1 MNNMNFK
8 QIAILL
14 GIALLFSLGSTY
26 YFYQQLQ
33 VYKVNQEEFQ
43 EYQKSKTEQKE
54 KLQKLLEDNEKM
66 LRDINEI
73 TNLEKKLRRAIIR
86 DTDATQLGSTLG
98 ANTLTP
104 STEIKSGYTAQ
115 GGKGN
120 MTGINAIN
128 ALTAQNK
135 NISAMIL
142 ATKKSVGELLG
153 TMEGRSGSL
162 ASFPDKWPT
171 DGGVISSSY
180 GSRIDPIANG
190 SEWHD
195 GIDIANE
202 FGAPVYAS
210 GAGVVEQA
218 DWNGGYGR
226 YVRINHGNGYKTAYG
241 HMSGIATTTGKK
253 VAKGEIIGF
262 VGSTGYSTGP
272 HVHFEVMSEGQAID
286 PYYVLKR

>member
-14 GIALLFSLGSTY
+14 GIALLFSLGTTF

-33 VYKVNQEEFQ
+33 VYKIEQEEFQ
-43 EYQKSKTEQKE
+43 EYQKNKTEQKE

-86 DTDATQLGSTLG
+86 DTDANQLGTSLSSV
-98 ANTLTP
+98 NP
-104 STEIKSGYTAQ
+104 QSSSEVKSGYTGQ

-135 NISAMIL
+135 NISSMIF

-153 TMEGRSGSL
+153 TMEGKSGGL

-180 GSRIDPIANG
+180 GSRIDPIASG

-286 PYYVLKR
+286 PYYVLKK